1 MSEIFLDIETTGLSF
16 KDSHRIVEIACI
28 ETNELIPTKRLFHKI
43 INPERNVPE
52 DAFKIHGFSTNFLKD
67 KPKFKEIADEL
78 INFINEHDLII
89 HNASF
94 DISFINHELKLLNKN
109 VINKNKIIDTLE
121 IARSKYPGMSNSL
134 DALCKRFNVDL
145 SRRAKHNA
153 VLDCEL
159 LREVYIHLLD
169 VKEPKLSFNSKTEI
183 KRSSHHRVL
192 NYSKKIVKPSDE
204 ELKNHNIFL
213 KTELKKNYF

>member
-16 KDSHRIVEIACI
+16 KDGHRIVEIACI
-28 ETNELIPTKRLFHKI
+28 ETNELIPTKRVFHKI

-52 DAFKIHGFSTNFLKD
+52 EAFKIHGFSTNSLKD

-78 INFINEHDLII
+78 INFINGNDLII

-94 DISFINHELKLLNKN
+94 DIPFINYELKLLNRDI
-109 VINKNKIIDTLE
+109 INKNKIIDTLE
-121 IARSKYPGMSNSL
+121 LARSKYPGMSNSL

-145 SRRAKHNA
+145 SRRVKHNA

-159 LREVYIHLLD
+159 LREVYIYLLD
-169 VKEPKLSFNSKTEI
+169 AKEPKLSFTSRVESKNNSNKI
-183 KRSSHHRVL
+183 L
-192 NYSKKIVKPSDE
+192 NYSKKIIEPSEE

>member
-78 INFINEHDLII
+78 INFINKHDLII

-94 DISFINHELKLLNKN
+94 DISFINHELKLLNKD

-145 SRRAKHNA
+145 SRRVKHNA

-169 VKEPKLSFNSKTEI
+169 VKEPKLSFNSKSEI
-183 KRSSHHRVL
+183 KKSSNDRVL

-204 ELKNHNIFL
+204 ELKNHNVFL